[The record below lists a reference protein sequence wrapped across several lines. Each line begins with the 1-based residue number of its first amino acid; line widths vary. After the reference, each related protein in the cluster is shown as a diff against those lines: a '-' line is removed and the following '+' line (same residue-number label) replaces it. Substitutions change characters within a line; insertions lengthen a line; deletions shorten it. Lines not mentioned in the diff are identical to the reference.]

1 MHVGPRSPRKTT
13 DPRREG
19 AVLLV
24 LVGLLVLVAAFFA
37 GRQWLSPAAEP
48 EEGPT
53 GQGKGLGLERTVLEG
68 GADLAEEERASEMA
82 AAAAAGD
89 QHRLRVLRMN
99 EEAVDLLD
107 QGQTQAALER
117 IREAQALEPEDD
129 FLARQLSRIAVR
141 RASELTAV
149 GRLEEALALLDEA
162 MAVDADGGLPAA
174 WKVRLL
180 MRQGRRAE
188 AMELVVAQLE
198 VCRSRSRSCGYGRN
212 SRASKGTMP
221 PPWPTSNGRWS
232 RPPSFRA
239 WPRR

>member
-1 MHVGPRSPRKTT
+1 M
-13 DPRREG
+13 
-19 AVLLV
+19 

-37 GRQWLSPAAEP
+37 GRQWLSPSVEP
-48 EEGPT
+48 EEGPM
-53 GQGKGLGLERTVLEG
+53 GEEQGIGLERTVLES

-89 QHRLRVLRMN
+89 QQRLAVLRMN

-174 WKVRLL
+174 WK
-180 MRQGRRAE
+180 
-188 AMELVVAQLE
+188 
-198 VCRSRSRSCGYGRN
+198 
-212 SRASKGTMP
+212 
-221 PPWPTSNGRWS
+221 
-232 RPPSFRA
+232 
-239 WPRR
+239 